1 MPLGRELPML
11 VGTFSHQLNG
21 STEGFQVTDD
31 AELRSFPHL
40 AWLIGL
46 DRGYPPYKCQ
56 TRSASG
62 GVPGQP
68 PRRWQ
73 GQ

>member
-21 STEGFQVTDD
+21 STEVLQVTDD

-46 DRGYPPYKCQ
+46 DRGIPPI
-56 TRSASG
+56 
-62 GVPGQP
+62 
-68 PRRWQ
+68 
-73 GQ
+73 